1 MTESNLTA
9 AELLELS
16 AAGYA
21 AMAAAAFLETDTTVT
36 ERYGAGAL
44 ASWRANY
51 VQRLLELAAALRM
64 GSPAAFTSRVVW
76 QHNAFLARGR
86 EVSDLRAALACLR
99 ATLVAEL
106 PDVAGQ
112 PAAEYVDKAL
122 SALDAGVSLEECELD
137 PSDPAGA
144 LALKYIAA
152 CLEGNPRRAIELV
165 MDASSGSES
174 LESIYL
180 DVIFPVM
187 REIGRMWHG
196 AEASISEER
205 IVSET
210 TRRLMTLLAHACK
223 RVDDSGRT
231 VVSAAVAGNAHDM
244 GVRAVADFFDTAG
257 WRSLCLG
264 ADVPANDVAGAA
276 QFFGADLVVLATTL
290 TTQIKSLQATIAA
303 LRASSGEGVSI
314 LVGGLALADAP
325 DLWQRLGAD
334 GYAGAGE
341 AVEIG
346 RELVGV

>member
-21 AMAAAAFLETDTTVT
+21 AMAAADLLETDATITQ
-36 ERYGAGAL
+36 RYGAGAL
-44 ASWRANY
+44 ASWKANY
-51 VQRLLELAAALRM
+51 VQRLLELAAALRI

-86 EVSDLRAALACLR
+86 EAGDLRTALSSLR

-106 PDVAGQ
+106 PDTAGR
-112 PAAEYVDKAL
+112 PAAAYIDEAL
-122 SALDAGVSLEECELD
+122 SVLDAGVALEECALD
-137 PSDPAGA
+137 PADPSGA

-152 CLEGNPRRAIELV
+152 CLEGNPRRAIALV
-165 MDASSGSES
+165 MEAAGDSES
-174 LESIYL
+174 LEAIYL
-180 DVIFPVM
+180 DVIFPAM

-196 AEASISEER
+196 AEASVAEER
-205 IVSET
+205 MVSET
-210 TRRLMTLLAHACK
+210 TRRLMTLLTHRRAQVENTGK
-223 RVDDSGRT
+223 T
-231 VVSAAVAGNAHDM
+231 VITAAVAGNAHDM
-244 GVRAVADFFDTAG
+244 GVRAVADFFEAAG

-264 ADVPANDVAGAA
+264 ANVPAADVAYAA
-276 QFFGADLVVLATTL
+276 QFFGADLVVLAATL

-303 LRASSGEGVSI
+303 LRASTGEGARI
-314 LVGGLALADAP
+314 LVGGLALADSP

-334 GYAGAGE
+334 GFAGAGE

-346 RELVGV
+346 RELVGL

>member
-1 MTESNLTA
+1 MTEPNLTA

-16 AAGYA
+16 ASGYA
-21 AMAAAAFLETDTTVT
+21 AIAAAELLESDTAIA
-36 ERYGAGAL
+36 RQYGAGAL

-51 VQRLLELAAALRM
+51 VQRLLELSAALRI

-86 EVSDLRAALACLR
+86 EASDLRTALRCLR

-106 PDVAGQ
+106 PETAGQ
-112 PAAEYVDKAL
+112 PAAAYVDEAL
-122 SALDAGVSLEECELD
+122 SALDAGVAPEACELD
-137 PSDPAGA
+137 PSTPSGA

-165 MDASSGSES
+165 MDSSAARES
-174 LESIYL
+174 LEAVYL
-180 DVIFPVM
+180 DVIFPAM

-196 AEASISEER
+196 AEASVAEER
-205 IVSET
+205 VVSDT
-210 TRRLMTLLAHACK
+210 TRRLMTLLTHA
-223 RVDDSGRT
+223 RARAGDSGRT

-244 GVRAVADFFDTAG
+244 GVRAVADFFDSAG

-264 ADVPANDVAGAA
+264 ADVPAGDVAGAA

-290 TTQIKSLQATIAA
+290 TTQLKNLQATIAA

-314 LVGGLALADAP
+314 LVGGLAFADAP
-325 DLWQRLGAD
+325 DLWRRLGAD

-346 RELVGV
+346 RELVGI

>member
-1 MTESNLTA
+1 MNESNLTA

-21 AMAAAAFLETDTTVT
+21 AMAAASFLETDPTITQ
-36 ERYGAGAL
+36 RYGATAL
-44 ASWRANY
+44 ASWKANY

-64 GSPAAFTSRVVW
+64 GSRAAFTSRVVW

-86 EVSDLRAALACLR
+86 EASDLRAALTCLR

-106 PDVAGQ
+106 PEIARH
-112 PAAEYVDKAL
+112 PAAEYVDEAL
-122 SALDAGVSLEECELD
+122 SVLDAGVSLEECELD
-137 PSDPAGA
+137 PADPSGA

-165 MDASSGSES
+165 MDASTASES
-174 LESIYL
+174 LESVYL
-180 DVIFPVM
+180 DVIFPAM

-196 AEASISEER
+196 AEASVAEER

-210 TRRLMTLLAHACK
+210 TRRLMTLLTYQRA
-223 RVDDSGRT
+223 RVDDAGRT

-264 ADVPANDVAGAA
+264 ADVPADDVAGAA

-303 LRASSGEGVSI
+303 LRASSGEGISI

-325 DLWQRLGAD
+325 ELWQRLGAD

-346 RELVGV
+346 RELVGL